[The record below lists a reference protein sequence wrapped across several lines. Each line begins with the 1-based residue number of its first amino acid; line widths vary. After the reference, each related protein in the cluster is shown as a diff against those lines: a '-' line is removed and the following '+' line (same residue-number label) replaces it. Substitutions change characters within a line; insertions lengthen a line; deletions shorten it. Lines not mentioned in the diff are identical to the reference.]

1 MKNVVSGIIG
11 GLLLFILIACIGAY
25 FFAPAQVQAA
35 TPDQEM
41 VNLMREQ
48 NRHLA
53 RIAESLE
60 RMSGQ
65 KPPLK

>member
-1 MKNVVSGIIG
+1 MKNTVIGIICG
-11 GLLLFILIACIGAY
+11 FLLFLLIAIAVTVGTKE
-25 FFAPAQVQAA
+25 VQAA

-48 NRHLA
+48 NRYLA

-65 KPPLK
+65 KPPIK

>member
-1 MKNVVSGIIG
+1 MKNTVVGIICG
-11 GLLLFILIACIGAY
+11 FLLFILIAVVVTLVS
-25 FFAPAQVQAA
+25 QKEVQAA

-48 NRHLA
+48 NRYLA